1 MARELGTIMP
11 KTGALPTIVESA
23 SGDAGRIPTVLVVDD
38 HALIR
43 HGLVLALREFRPAA
57 CVIEAGSLSDA
68 LDAARTMP
76 PHSLVLYDLFL
87 GEDGDEE
94 EALGNLRRMIAVL
107 EGRPLLVVS
116 GIADTGMVL
125 ACIRAGAKGY
135 LLKSCSPEILEHA
148 VSLVLTGEVYVPM
161 PRTVIGPPA
170 GSEVASGNRLLD
182 RLTGR
187 QRDVFQ
193 LLLAGQSNKEIAR
206 SLGVLEGTVKVHV
219 RAIMQKLGV
228 KNRTQ
233 VAVAAARAGCFSGDA

>member
-1 MARELGTIMP
+1 MAHELGTFP
-11 KTGALPTIVESA
+11 PNTGVTPTVIEDA
-23 SGDAGRIPTVLVVDD
+23 SNDAAGAPAVLVVED
-38 HALIR
+38 HALVR
-43 HGLVLALREFRPAA
+43 HGLVLALRELRPAA
-57 CVIEAGSLSDA
+57 RIHEAASLPEA
-68 LDAARTMP
+68 LDLLRRIPAPA
-76 PHSLVLYDLFL
+76 LVLYDLFL
-87 GEDGDEE
+87 GEDDDEE
-94 EALGNLRRMIAVL
+94 TALSDLRRMISL
-107 EGRPLLVVS
+107 LNGRPLIVVS
-116 GIADTGMVL
+116 GSADKSMVL

-148 VSLVLTGEVYVPM
+148 VSLVLTGEVYIPM
-161 PRTVIGPPA
+161 PRTAIGRPA
-170 GSEVASGNRLLD
+170 DPEAAAGNRLLD

-233 VAVAAARAGCFSGDA
+233 VAVAAARAGCFSEDA

>member
-1 MARELGTIMP
+1 LAHELGTILP
-11 KTGALPTIVESA
+11 NTGMTPTVIQGA
-23 SGDAGRIPTVLVVDD
+23 SKDAGRVSGVLVVDD
-38 HALIR
+38 HALVR
-43 HGLVLALREFRPAA
+43 HGLVLALRELHPTAR
-57 CVIEAGSLSDA
+57 VDEAGSLADA
-68 LDAARTMP
+68 LDLLRKMP
-76 PHSLVLYDLFL
+76 LPSLVLYDLFL
-87 GEDGDEE
+87 GEDDDEE
-94 EALGNLRRMIAVL
+94 TALSDLRRMISIL
-107 EGRPLLVVS
+107 DGRPLIVVS
-116 GIADTGMVL
+116 GMADKSMVI

-161 PRTVIGPPA
+161 PRAVIGPPA
-170 GSEVASGNRLLD
+170 NPEAAAGNRLLD

-233 VAVAAARAGCFSGDA
+233 VAVAAARAGCFSEDA

>member
-1 MARELGTIMP
+1 LAHELETILP
-11 KTGALPTIVESA
+11 NTGMTPSVVEGA
-23 SGDAGRIPTVLVVDD
+23 SSDAGRVSTVLVVDD
-38 HALIR
+38 HALVR
-43 HGLVLALREFRPAA
+43 HGLVLALRELRPAA
-57 CVIEAGSLSDA
+57 RVYEAGSLSDA
-68 LDAARTMP
+68 LELLRKIP
-76 PHSLVLYDLFL
+76 PPSMVLYDLFL
-87 GEDGDEE
+87 GEEDDEE
-94 EALGNLRRMIAVL
+94 TALADLRRMISVL
-107 EGRPLLVVS
+107 DGRPLVVVS
-116 GIADTGMVL
+116 GVADKSMVL
-125 ACIRAGAKGY
+125 SCIRAGAKGY

-161 PRTVIGPPA
+161 PRMVIGPPA
-170 GSEVASGNRLLD
+170 NPEAAPGNRLLD

-233 VAVAAARAGCFSGDA
+233 VAVAAARAGCFSEDA